1 MPLISSTLL
10 LSIVAI
16 QSLQEIY
23 GVETGSI
30 NFQNNFEGLFLLAY
44 SPLLEEFS
52 YRITPIGFIL
62 LILILLKLGKE
73 RNFVSFKIFA
83 LSFLY
88 PEKAKE
94 TVNMNTIKNKGF
106 KKGISSSE
114 WLVLLFSSIFF
125 GINHYLPGG
134 SWGIGKI
141 TSAALAGF
149 VFGLTYLYYGIHAPI
164 LLHWSFNYYMFSY
177 ELFAE
182 NYGGITTSISDLNQ
196 LMIIALGTFGLVF
209 LISYLIKH
217 THIKFKIFN
226 KSEILIK

>member
-16 QSLQEIY
+16 QNLQEIY

-30 NFQNNFEGLFLLAY
+30 NFQDNFEGLFLLAY

-52 YRITPIGFIL
+52 YRITPIGLIL
-62 LILILLKLGKE
+62 LISILLKLGKE
-73 RNFVSFKIFA
+73 GNLASFKIFA

-106 KKGISSSE
+106 REGISSSE
-114 WLVLLFSSIFF
+114 WFILLFSSVFF

-149 VFGLTYLYYGIHAPI
+149 VFGLAYLYYGIHAPI

-209 LISYLIKH
+209 LLSSLIKH
-217 THIKFKIFN
+217 TRIKFKIFN